1 MSKVLLFVTVLGE
14 IFAHLWRHTTYI
26 GSGRRFATKPTRPYQ
41 TLPDPTRPYQTL
53 QDPTR
58 PYQTLQDPTR
68 PYQTLP
74 DPTRPYQT
82 LPDPTRPYQTLQ
94 DRLSRNFAKY
104 RSTLRNIPEERRSHW
119 HRGGSLIPR
128 INFCRL
134 MRCRLTGGKISTW

>member
-82 LPDPTRPYQTLQ
+82 LQDPTRPYQTLP
-94 DRLSRNFAKY
+94 DPTRPYKTGCPETLLSTDLHCVTSQK
-104 RSTLRNIPEERRSHW
+104 SED
-119 HRGGSLIPR
+119 LIG
-128 INFCRL
+128 
-134 MRCRLTGGKISTW
+134 TAAEAWYHA